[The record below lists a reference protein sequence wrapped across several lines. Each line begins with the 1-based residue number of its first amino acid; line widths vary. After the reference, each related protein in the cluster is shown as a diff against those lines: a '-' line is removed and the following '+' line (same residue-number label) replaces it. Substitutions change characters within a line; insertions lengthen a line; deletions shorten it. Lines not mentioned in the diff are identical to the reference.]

1 MKRKNTFFSL
11 YTGRNPPPLCRGV
24 VDVAD
29 FCVKIYNVS
38 YEEGNFGG
46 CLELYADFVERVFDL
61 KLGCWYLDDQVG
73 SSVAED
79 NITEE
84 PVDERVNLRSL
95 FKLSN
100 SAKERIFN
108 EMNKWSDID
117 GDLGVSNGI
126 HSDRLPVEASVEEFE
141 ETNDSF

>member
-1 MKRKNTFFSL
+1 M
-11 YTGRNPPPLCRGV
+11 
-24 VDVAD
+24 AD
-29 FCVKIYNVS
+29 FCVKIYNIS

-61 KLGCWYLDDQVG
+61 KLGCWYLDDEVG

-84 PVDERVNLRSL
+84 PVDERAKLRSL
-95 FKLSN
+95 FKISN
-100 SAKERIFN
+100 SAKEQILD
-108 EMNKWSDID
+108 EMNVWSDIERE
-117 GDLGVSNGI
+117 LGVSNGI
-126 HSDRLPVEASVEEFE
+126 HSDRLPVETSGEELE